1 MGRQRLQCRLLHQLL
16 LAIYDARLSRNS
28 RGGDFKVVVR
38 PRGGLYV
45 TKQTPRTLLT
55 AISSTTA
62 VSLQEALAQ
71 DQLRLHPTNNT
82 FTLSTPV
89 EARAR
94 AYAELTSISLGASRT
109 DVTAYLAP
117 PDDAVRCII
126 HMAYNDEPHREIL
139 EGLVPYNPDLP
150 IIDARPFGKK
160 RSLLITLATASNPS
174 RTSPGPIEHK
184 NRRQPPVQQTP
195 NHNNGGEL
203 RALREEVRIPRGTP
217 TLTPDAVPTILPNV
231 APHLSER
238 LPPERNVRK
247 RSEEDAV
254 PRKRRRL
261 STTDE
266 SAVRN
271 RSPSSVSDVLNE
283 PTANDDALATIA
295 ALRDVK
301 LPNRYWTFHELREVD
316 GACFTSCSLNASTG
330 EVKVEKA
337 VFFTV
342 NADGG
347 IHSRT
352 FVQWK
357 SVAEAAVFTMLDAE
371 TVLDQASLV
380 HLCKGAGTQGDSLT
394 ANITVNLQRQLE
406 LKSGAVFSVKCLG
419 STKKDGTPCFSCKYL
434 RKALITRQSRIRK
447 RHKTSRACS
456 STVKKLK
463 VCARRNKRLMILL
476 SWSATLP
483 LNVVNTEA
491 CPFRLVPQPTRPVFQ
506 SVNADTRKNFF
517 LALPADSGLTP
528 LPGLA
533 IHKPQ
538 SARRIYLPD
547 YKSPPPSVASWG
559 TLPLQ
564 AWPSNCCFSCR
575 LDFGHSCHEGKII
588 SRRKKIKRYLPHHS
602 IEAVVEDFEAWAEMH
617 EATTYDE
624 YTLALRQ
631 EVERHM
637 VPDRRS
643 TRALKSPWWDS
654 DVEEA

>member
-1 MGRQRLQCRLLHQLL
+1 M
-16 LAIYDARLSRNS
+16 
-28 RGGDFKVVVR
+28 
-38 PRGGLYV
+38 
-45 TKQTPRTLLT
+45 KQTAKLSLFKAPADPERRSVWERYLHRGDKRLT
-55 AISSTTA
+55 PDSA
-62 VSLQEALAQ
+62 VCE
-71 DQLRLHPTNNT
+71 LH
-82 FTLSTPV
+82 F
-89 EARAR
+89 EQRF
-94 AYAELTSISLGASRT
+94 I
-109 DVTAYLAP
+109 
-117 PDDAVRCII
+117 VRDYVHII
-126 HMAYNDEPHREIL
+126 
-139 EGLVPYNPDLP
+139 
-150 IIDARPFGKK
+150 
-160 RSLLITLATASNPS
+160 
-174 RTSPGPIEHK
+174 
-184 NRRQPPVQQTP
+184 
-195 NHNNGGEL
+195 NGT
-203 RALREEVRIPRGTP
+203 EVRIPRGTP

-231 APHLSER
+231 APHLSKR

-266 SAVRN
+266 PAVRN

-352 FVQWK
+352 FVQGK

-371 TVLDQASLV
+371 AVLDQASLL

-463 VCARRNKRLMILL
+463 VCARRNKRLMVRLGNLAKDVRRLKDESAATAEEVLAAKISLLSPKQQLAVRQCFESAKRKSPCGMQYDKEWMLECILL
-476 SWSATLP
+476 KIRSPKLY
-483 LNVVNTEA
+483 
-491 CPFRLVPQPTRPVFQ
+491 QYM
-506 SVNADTRKNFF
+506 RKQNI
-517 LALPADSGLTP
+517 LALPSETTIRKYTP
-528 LPGLA
+528 QYRTGYGFNEKML
-533 IHKPQ
+533 
-538 SARRIYLPD
+538 S
-547 YKSPPPSVASWG
+547 
-559 TLPLQ
+559 
-564 AWPSNCCFSCR
+564 
-575 LDFGHSCHEGKII
+575 
-588 SRRKKIKRYLPHHS
+588 
-602 IEAVVEDFEAWAEMH
+602 
-617 EATTYDE
+617 
-624 YTLALRQ
+624 
-631 EVERHM
+631 
-637 VPDRRS
+637 
-643 TRALKSPWWDS
+643 ALKKKSG
-654 DVEEA
+654 